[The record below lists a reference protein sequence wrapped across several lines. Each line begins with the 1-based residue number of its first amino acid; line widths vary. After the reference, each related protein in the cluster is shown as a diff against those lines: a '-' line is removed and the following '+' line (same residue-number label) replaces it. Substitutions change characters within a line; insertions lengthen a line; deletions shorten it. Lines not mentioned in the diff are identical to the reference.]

1 MATGST
7 ATQTIDVVTPAA
19 GESVT
24 EGTIL
29 EWRAQVGD
37 AINLDDTI
45 VEISTDKVDVELPAP
60 ASGTVSEILVQ
71 EGDTVTVGQVIARI
85 AVDDANV
92 TTPTTTNGDGA
103 PATDGNSAPERET
116 ETQAPSSN
124 GSGNGASAGG
134 GGGGAVADGDATGD
148 DPASGRL
155 VDVLTPAAGES
166 VSEGTILEW
175 HAQVGDAVKA
185 NDTIVEISTDKVD
198 VELPAPVSGMVSE
211 LLAQEGD
218 TVTVG
223 QVIARILV
231 GDAQAAPAS
240 TPGET
245 APATAPSADGAAAAP
260 EGAKVS
266 PVAARAAAVEGVD
279 LANVSGTGPGG
290 RIVKSDVLDAT
301 GASNGS
307 ADDGA
312 ATVTPTAGN
321 GAATAAAAATERP
334 AGAQQLK
341 GGAAALA
348 RYMEQSRAIPTATS
362 FRTLTVTVL
371 DARRRELKAAGKRVS
386 YTHLI
391 AWAIARA
398 AREMPVMATH
408 YAEIDGRPNRIDDGQ
423 VSLGLAVDVEKK
435 DGSRTLMVPV
445 IPSAGNMPFDKFL
458 AAYDAL
464 VEKARTNTLT
474 ADDLQGANITLTNP
488 GGIGTIASVPRLM
501 VGQGTI
507 VATGSIAY
515 PVGLGNI
522 GEMIGAEKVM
532 TMTSTYDHRI
542 IQGAE
547 SGRFLAEIEAY
558 LQGEHGFYE
567 DAFAALDVELGPLPA
582 PPAPVAAAAAAT
594 EMAAQAPAAT
604 QDGVPSEE
612 LLQAVQAASTLVT
625 RFRSHGHL
633 AARLDPLGAE
643 PEGEPGLDPESVGLT
658 PATTAQ
664 IPAKILHMYVPGATL
679 ADALPHLRET
689 YCGTMAYEI
698 EHIASHR
705 QRVWLREHIESGAF
719 RRPLTKDEQLTLL
732 KRLIEVDALER
743 FMHKAYL
750 GQHQF
755 SIEGL
760 DMTVPMLDELI
771 QLSAAHGGRE
781 VVIGMAHRGRLN
793 VLAHNLGRTYD
804 TIFAEFEGASTL
816 EAVTTI
822 PQGGTGDV
830 KYHHGTQ
837 GTYKLPDGGEILVNL
852 ESNPSHLEY
861 VSAVVEGA
869 TRAAQTTRHGPHAH
883 QDTNAAVPIAIHGD
897 ASFPAQGV
905 VAETLNLQAL
915 DGYKVGGTVHLIMNN
930 QVGFTTDPDDAR
942 STQWASDLAKG
953 FDVPIIHV
961 NADDVPACQ
970 SAVRL
975 AFAFR
980 QEFGH
985 DVLIDLIG
993 YRRFG
998 HNESDE
1004 PAYTQPEMYA
1014 KIKNKKR
1021 IWELWAERLIAD
1033 GVVTREEVD
1042 KLGQSVWDNLTLL
1055 HQRLKTKI
1063 QAAAEHEG
1071 AQEATGE
1078 YQLDRS
1084 PSPEVSTAVPA
1095 DRLRQLGEELLRVP
1109 DGFTVHP
1116 KLVKQ
1121 LERRREALAETPAST
1136 LTPETRTPAGDSSGA
1151 GTGVEAGA
1159 DAATS
1164 PSPPIDW
1171 AHAEALAFASLLT
1184 EGTPIRLTGQDTE
1197 RGTFSQRH
1205 LVLHDAKTGQTVCPI
1220 QSLPEALAPLE
1231 LHNSPLSELACMGFE
1246 YGYSQE
1252 APETLVLWEAQ
1263 FGDFVNSAQVII
1275 DQFIVSGLA
1284 KWGQTSRLTLLLPH
1298 GYEGSGPE
1306 HSSARLERFLALAAE
1321 GNIRVASPTTP
1332 AQYFHLLRR
1341 QARIAKQRPLI
1352 VMTPKSLLRLPQATS
1367 TIAELAENTRFQPV
1381 LAEPGVAEDQVT
1393 RLVLCTGKIYYDLA
1407 GHPDRPKHTG
1417 LAVGRVELLYPFPEG
1432 QILELMGRYPSLRE
1446 VVWVQEEPRNMGPR
1460 AHMFPRLMQIM
1471 PDGIHFG
1478 YIGRPERASPGEGYP
1493 AAHIAEQNRIVTTA
1507 IDLDVPISQYPRKT
1521 PGQR

>member
-1 MATGST
+1 MATGTT
-7 ATQTIDVVTPAA
+7 AQQTVDVVTPAA
-19 GESVT
+19 GESVS

-29 EWRAQVGD
+29 EWRVKLGD
-37 AINLDDTI
+37 FIKTDETI
-45 VEISTDKVDVELPAP
+45 VEISTDKVDLELPSP
-60 ASGTVSEILVQ
+60 ASGTVSEILVE

-85 AVDDANV
+85 ALDGAAPEVVAA
-92 TTPTTTNGDGA
+92 DGA
-103 PATDGNSAPERET
+103 PTEGAVAEAPAKDGGEPA
-116 ETQAPSSN
+116 AAD
-124 GSGNGASAGG
+124 GNGALKEAE
-134 GGGGAVADGDATGD
+134 APAAEDAA
-148 DPASGRL
+148 PAATQ
-155 VDVLTPAAGES
+155 VVQTIDVLTPAAGES

-175 HAQVGDAVKA
+175 RVKLGDFIKA
-185 NDTIVEISTDKVD
+185 DETIVEISTDKVD
-198 VELPAPVSGMVSE
+198 LELPSPASGTVSE
-211 LLAQEGD
+211 ILVEEGE

-223 QVIARILV
+223 QVIARISV
-231 GDAQAAPAS
+231 GAP
-240 TPGET
+240 
-245 APATAPSADGAAAAP
+245 APATDGNGAAEQQAPAAGAPIAELP

-266 PVAARAAAVEGVD
+266 PVAARAAAAEGVN
-279 LANVSGTGPGG
+279 LASLSGSGPAG
-290 RIVKSDVLDAT
+290 RITKSDVL
-301 GASNGS
+301 S
-307 ADDGA
+307 AAEGA
-312 ATVTPTAGN
+312 AN
-321 GAATAAAAATERP
+321 GKSATQAAPEV
-334 AGAQQLK
+334 QLMK
-341 GGAAALA
+341 GSAAALA
-348 RYMEQSRAIPTATS
+348 RYMEESRAIPTATS

-371 DARRRELKAAGKRVS
+371 DGRRRELKQAGLKVS
-386 YTHLI
+386 FTHLI
-391 AWAIARA
+391 AYAIARA
-398 AREMPVMATH
+398 AEDMPVMGNH
-408 YAEIDGRPNRIDDGQ
+408 FLEIEGKPNRVVDGRVN
-423 VSLGLAVDVEKK
+423 LGLAVDVEKR

-445 IPSAGNMPFDKFL
+445 IRDAGRL
-458 AAYDAL
+458 AFGDFVSAYDAL

-474 ADDLQGANITLTNP
+474 ADDLVGANITLTNP
-488 GGIGTIASVPRLM
+488 GGLGTVASVPRLM
-501 VGQGTI
+501 TGGGTI

-515 PVGLGNI
+515 PPGLANI
-522 GEMIGAEKVM
+522 GTMIGAEKVM

-547 SGRFLAEIEAY
+547 SGRFLARIEDY
-558 LQGEHGFYE
+558 LRGEDGFYE
-567 DAFAALDVELGPLPA
+567 DVFASLGVQLGAPPALPA
-582 PPAPVAAAAAAT
+582 PATAAAAAAD
-594 EMAAQAPAAT
+594 AAAAAPALPV
-604 QDGVPSEE
+604 GVE
-612 LLQAVQAASTLVT
+612 LLQAVQAATRLVG
-625 RFRSHGHL
+625 RVRSHGHL
-633 AARLDPLGAE
+633 AARLDPLGSE
-643 PEGEPGLDPESVGLT
+643 PEGDPGLDPEAVGLT
-658 PATTAQ
+658 PKIQATLPAQ
-664 IPAKILHMYVPGATL
+664 IFEMYVPGATL
-679 ADALPHLRET
+679 ADALPHLLET
-689 YCGTMAYEI
+689 YCGTIAYEV

-719 RRPLTKDEQLTLL
+719 RKQLTTDERRKLL
-732 KRLIEVDALER
+732 KRLVEVDALER

-755 SIEGL
+755 SVEGL

-771 QLSAAHGGRE
+771 ELSAAHGGQE

-793 VLAHNLGRTYD
+793 VLAHNLGRAYD

-837 GTYKLPDGGEILVNL
+837 GLYTLPDGGEIRVNL

-869 TRAAQTTRHGPHAH
+869 TRAAQTSRQGPHAH
-883 QDTNAAVPIAIHGD
+883 QDTNAAVPIVIHGD

-905 VAETLNLQAL
+905 VAETFNLQAL
-915 DGYKVGGTVHLIMNN
+915 DGYKVGGTVHIIMNN
-930 QVGFTTDPDDAR
+930 QIGFTTDPDDAR
-942 STQWASDLAKG
+942 STRWASDLAKG

-961 NADDVPACQ
+961 NADDVAACV

-1014 KIKNKKR
+1014 KIKTKKR
-1021 IWELWAERLIAD
+1021 VAELWADHLVVD
-1033 GVVTREEVD
+1033 GVVSQEEVD
-1042 KLGQSVWDNLTLL
+1042 RQEQEVWDNLTLL
-1055 HQRLKTKI
+1055 HQRLKAKI
-1063 QAAAEHEG
+1063 AAAAEHEG
-1071 AQEATGE
+1071 EHKTGE
-1078 YQLDRS
+1078 YELDRS
-1084 PSPEVSTAVPA
+1084 PSPEVDTAVPA
-1095 DRLRQLGEELLRVP
+1095 ARLRQLGGELLRVP

-1121 LERRREALAETPAST
+1121 LERRREALAE
-1136 LTPETRTPAGDSSGA
+1136 
-1151 GTGVEAGA
+1151 A
-1159 DAATS
+1159 D
-1164 PSPPIDW
+1164 PPPQSIDW

-1184 EGTPIRLTGQDTE
+1184 EGTPLRLTGQDTE

-1205 LVLHDAKTGQTVCPI
+1205 LVLHDAKNGQTVCPI
-1220 QSLPEALAPLE
+1220 QNMPDALAPLE

-1263 FGDFVNSAQVII
+1263 FGDFVNSAQVIV

-1321 GNIRVASPTTP
+1321 GNVRVASPTTP

-1341 QARIAKQRPLI
+1341 QARIAKQRPLV
-1352 VMTPKSLLRLPQATS
+1352 VMTPKSLLRLQQASSSITD
-1367 TIAELAENTRFQPV
+1367 LAEDTRFHPV
-1381 LAEPGVAEDQVT
+1381 LAEPGVVDEQVT
-1393 RLVLCTGKIYYDLA
+1393 RLVLCTGKIYYDLV
-1407 GHPDRPKHTG
+1407 GHPERESHRG

-1432 QILELMGRYPSLRE
+1432 QLLELMGRYPKLRE
-1446 VVWVQEEPRNMGPR
+1446 VLWVQEEPRNMGAR

-1471 PDGIHFG
+1471 PAGMHFG
-1478 YIGRPERASPGEGYP
+1478 FVGRPERASPGEGYP
-1493 AAHIAEQNRIVTTA
+1493 AAHIDEQNRIVMTA
-1507 IDLDVPISQYPRKT
+1507 IDLRQPISQYPRKA
-1521 PGQR
+1521 PGER